1 MSNQKQ
7 STYHE
12 RVLATAI
19 VFAVIIIQTL
29 LVKMA
34 FETNQESALIVI
46 CGFILADL
54 LSICT
59 WYLFAD

>member
-1 MSNQKQ
+1 MINKKQ
-7 STYHE
+7 STSPV

-29 LVKMA
+29 LVKMV
-34 FETNQESALIVI
+34 FETNQDSALIVI
-46 CGFILADL
+46 CGFILADV
-54 LSICT
+54 LSICA

>member
-34 FETNQESALIVI
+34 FEINQESALIVI

>member
-7 STYHE
+7 STSHE

-19 VFAVIIIQTL
+19 VFGVIIVQTL

-34 FETNQESALIVI
+34 FEANQDSALIVI
-46 CGFILADL
+46 CGFIFADV

-59 WYLFAD
+59 WYLSAD